1 MRLSRL
7 VLLSLATV
15 AMAACDKNNEVT
27 TTEFPPLAYTRI
39 INAVPDTG
47 GLDMRAV
54 DQVEFSPVANN
65 LGFRTAT
72 TYFQTESGVRHFR
85 IFPTSKDIN
94 VTSQVLADVQVT
106 LPASGR
112 FTLLIAGSARAN
124 TVNLWVINDDAPV
137 PGAGQIGVRVL
148 NAAAG
153 IVDAYTVASTTSTV
167 SGTPAFSNIG
177 YLTASE
183 YKLRSTGS
191 FAVRVTDASTTSVRA
206 SAAAPASP
214 TTLPGQL
221 PAAGRSTEGTVFS
234 AYYFSAGAAGSD
246 NASVTSPSVIWFVD
260 RNPCDDP
267 PAAACSQ

>member
-15 AMAACDKNNEVT
+15 AMAACDKKNEVT

-47 GLDMRAV
+47 GLDMRAI

-65 LGFRTAT
+65 LAFRTST
-72 TYFQTESGVRHFR
+72 PYFQTEAGVRHFR

-94 VTSQVLADVQVT
+94 VTSQIISDVTVT
-106 LPASGR
+106 LPATGR

-124 TVNLWVINDDAPV
+124 TVNLWVIDDNAPV
-137 PGAGQIGVRVL
+137 PAAGQVGVRLV
-148 NAAAG
+148 NASGG
-153 IVDAYTVASTTSTV
+153 IVDAYAVATATTAV
-167 SGTPAFSNIG
+167 SGTPAIANVGFLTTSP
-177 YLTASE
+177 YL
-183 YKLRSTGS
+183 LRPTGS
-191 FAVRVTDASTTSVRA
+191 VAFRVTDAGTTSVRA

-214 TTLPGQL
+214 AVLPGQF
-221 PAAGRSTEGTVFS
+221 PAAGISSEGTAFS
-234 AYYFSAGAAGSD
+234 AYYFSAGAAGSA
-246 NASVTSPSVIWFVD
+246 NASLSTPGIVWFVD

-267 PAAACSQ
+267 PAAACQ